1 MALPGEFRNH
11 KVTSVE
17 EAVRNLSA
25 KQLGELPPL
34 DNQDLHLFGVVVQH
48 FGFIDLNLR
57 RAVEIFYLA
66 KRLPEAARNAFPNN
80 QDGAL
85 TNILIDVFNALDR
98 DAEPL
103 ATIDQLEAISQ
114 CRRYRNLVAH
124 FAAKRFPGADVF
136 VFASKNDRDA
146 RKVLGRT
153 LPEHRVHFAVA
164 GRSEFYTMAEG
175 LGGLQAWLA
184 AKVPEWDE
192 RYLPQPSQ
200 T

>member
-17 EAVRNLSA
+17 EAVRNLSSQ
-25 KQLGELPPL
+25 QLAALPPL
-34 DNQDLHLFGVVVQH
+34 NDQDFHLFGVIIQH

-57 RAVEIFYLA
+57 RAVEIFYLS
-66 KRLPEAARNAFPNN
+66 KRLPEAALKAFPNN
-80 QDGAL
+80 QDSAL
-85 TNILIDVFNALDR
+85 TDVLIEVVEAMDR
-98 DAEPL
+98 NAEPV
-103 ATIDQLEAISQ
+103 ATIDQLKAISQ
-114 CRRYRNLVAH
+114 CRLYRNLVAH
-124 FAAKRFPGADVF
+124 FAAKRFPDADVF

-146 RKVLGRT
+146 WKVLGRT

-164 GRSEFYTMAEG
+164 GRSEFYTMAKG
-175 LGGLQAWLA
+175 LEELQAWLA

-192 RYLPQPSQ
+192 RYLPQPSR